1 MEKLFVKWTTCLKV
15 FNGSQYIYSTIT
27 WVPAAPQCAGPP
39 TGSKI
44 FVAWWCYIQVSL
56 NHIII
61 LDKGLLP
68 NLVSNHYLN
77 YNSSSLYMNHSCIM
91 TTMMIVLNNIPKIFS
106 QNSGSNSQKTK
117 NLKATIW
124 WVKLR
129 NDTNVIMSLPLSLLW
144 YHCHIIRQHV
154 TQLDTL
160 MSLLFHVV
168 DMFIHGILHGC
179 QLYNSMVLWV
189 ELPTGYINSSPPW
202 TKWLPF
208 CRRHFQTHF
217 DERKSFLFRVEFH
230 WSLLPRVQLTIRQH

>member
-1 MEKLFVKWTTCLKV
+1 METSFVKWATCLKV

-44 FVAWWCYIQVSL
+44 FVAWWCYIQVFL

-106 QNSGSNSQKTK
+106 QNSGSNSQKTI

-144 YHCHIIRQHV
+144 YHCHIIRQRV

-189 ELPTGYINSSPPW
+189 ELPTGYINSSPPGQNG
-202 TKWLPF
+202 
-208 CRRHFQTHF
+208 CHFADDTFKRILMKEKAFYF
-217 DERKSFLFRVEFH
+217 DSNFTEVCYQGSN
-230 WSLLPRVQLTIRQH
+230 WQ